1 LRVNY
6 VLIDYESVQPETL
19 AVLDREYFKVV
30 IFVGANQLK
39 ISFEMAS
46 TIQRMGDRAQ
56 YIKIAGNGPNALDFH
71 IAYYIGRIAAKEPGV
86 CFHIIS
92 RDTGFDPLIQHLKNQ
107 RIPIFRSLDV
117 TQIPVLKA
125 PASSSAASESDGGVD
140 DRLTRVIG
148 DLKKRGKSRPKT
160 LKTLSSTVNSVFQ
173 KKLSEHE
180 LSSLLRELENRG
192 IVRRDGE
199 RVSYTFPG

>member
-1 LRVNY
+1 M
-6 VLIDYESVQPETL
+6 LIDYESVQPETL
-19 AVLDREYFKVV
+19 AALDREYFMVV

-56 YIKIAGNGPNALDFH
+56 YIKITGNGPNALDFH
-71 IAYYIGRIAAKEPGV
+71 IAYYIGRISAKEPGV

-92 RDTGFDPLIQHLKNQ
+92 KDAGFDPLIQHLKNQ
-107 RIPIFRSLDV
+107 RIMVFRSLDV
-117 TQIPVLKA
+117 TQIPILKA
-125 PASSSAASESDGGVD
+125 PTSCSAPSESDGAVD

-148 DLKKRGKSRPKT
+148 DLKKRGKARPKT
-160 LKTLSSTVNSVFQ
+160 VKALSSTINSVFQ

-180 LSSLLRELENRG
+180 LASLLGELESRG
-192 IVRRDGE
+192 IVRRNGE
-199 RVSYTFPG
+199 QIGYTFLG